1 MPLILDH
8 AQQPPGGHSFKDASG
23 VLLRDDTLPGLLS
36 KLTRF
41 RQLNGLPAGNP
52 AAEVEAD
59 YKVRYPW
66 LVSKVGETPVA
77 KEDPVATWLNRAWR
91 SPVKE
96 REFIESVPLGERLST
111 CAKCQFYESSWPYT
125 AETRRRMT
133 ILGFGRVTDEGVCAV
148 HHWPVGL
155 AALYPK
161 PTTDYRPEGC
171 WVED

>member
-1 MPLILDH
+1 MSTLSGKTLFIT
-8 AQQPPGGHSFKDASG
+8 GASRG
-23 VLLRDDTLPGLLS
+23 IGLAIALRAARDGANIAIAAKSAVPNPKLPG
-36 KLTRF
+36 TIHT
-41 RQLNGLPAGNP
+41 A

-111 CAKCQFYESSWPYT
+111 CANCQFYESSWPYA
-125 AETRRRMT
+125 AEARRR
-133 ILGFGRVTDEGVCAV
+133 RARRRDERMKQRREGMSV
-148 HHWPVGL
+148 
-155 AALYPK
+155 AL
-161 PTTDYRPEGC
+161 RSE
-171 WVED
+171 